1 MLIADV
7 RTRPVHHQRLTPA
20 WLDQVCRDALERESD
35 AWPKPG
41 LVTPVDPGSHRDM
54 NHATFVRSIASLHG
68 YFAEI
73 AAAAADPIAPPLSVL
88 QAIGI
93 RAEARML
100 AATGGKNTHRG
111 AIFNL
116 GLLSAACAYRQHAP
130 ALHYLTCGAVVAQTW
145 GMAILNGPCDKA
157 LSSHGERMRQRYGSG
172 GARQEAAA
180 GFPSVYSIGLP
191 TLRALLSRG
200 TDQESALIGALLA
213 LMAEVDDTNLL
224 WRGGLSGLRDVQ
236 AAATAFNRAGGV
248 MQADWREQLLD
259 MHAWMV
265 RRNLSPGGS
274 ADLVAATWLAYRLE
288 AQDTRQ

>member
-1 MLIADV
+1 MIADV
-7 RTRPVHHQRLTPA
+7 CFPQVQQQRLTPT
-20 WLDQVCRDALERESD
+20 WLDEACRDALKRESD

-54 NHATFVRSIASLHG
+54 DHATFVQSIASLRG

-73 AAAAADPIAPPLSVL
+73 AAAAADATAPSFAVL

-100 AATGGKNTHRG
+100 AATGGRNTHRG

-116 GLLSAACAYRQHAP
+116 GLLTAACAHRQHAP
-130 ALHYLTCGAVVAQTW
+130 ALHRLSCGAVVAQTW
-145 GMAILNGPCDKA
+145 GMAIVAGQHGEASP
-157 LSSHGERMRQRYGSG
+157 SHGEQMRQRHGSG
-172 GARQEAAA
+172 GARLEAAA
-180 GFPSVYSIGLP
+180 GFPSVYAIGLP
-191 TLRALLSRG
+191 TLRALLSIG
-200 TDQESALIGALLA
+200 ADKETALIGALMA
-213 LMAEVDDTNLL
+213 LMADVDDTNLL

-236 AAATAFNRAGGV
+236 AAAAAFNRAGGV
-248 MQADWREQLLD
+248 MQTDWRDRLCE

-274 ADLVAATWLAYRLE
+274 ADLAAATWLAHRLE
-288 AQDTRQ
+288 AGR